1 MTPNAFL
8 PHGWHVVAD
17 VWGIDPE
24 RAADATFLAALARES
39 AELAGARVLR
49 VDAHGFGEG
58 QGVAGVA
65 LLAES
70 HLTFH
75 TWPEHGFA
83 ALDAFMC
90 GDSRPREA
98 LEHFARSL
106 GAKTTSIRVLERG
119 TPASPHA
126 PSSSGG

>member
-1 MTPNAFL
+1 MTAAASYLPRGVHVTADAHEADCALLMDEAFL
-8 PHGWHVVAD
+8 G
-17 VWGIDPE
+17 
-24 RAADATFLAALARES
+24 RLAQEA
-39 AELAGARVLR
+39 AELAGATVLR
-49 VDAHGFGEG
+49 VDVHKFGEG

-90 GDSRPREA
+90 GACDPRKA
-98 LEHFARSL
+98 LQHMTDALRARQV
-106 GAKTTSIRVLERG
+106 KIRVMERG
-119 TPASPHA
+119 E
-126 PSSSGG
+126 

>member
-1 MTPNAFL
+1 MNPGPYR

-17 VWGIDPE
+17 IWGVDPE
-24 RAADATFLAALARES
+24 KASDEAFLAALAREA

-90 GDSRPREA
+90 GSGRPREA
-98 LEHFARSL
+98 LEHFAKAL
-106 GAKTTSIRVLERG
+106 GARTTSLRTLERG
-119 TPASPHA
+119 TLTLP
-126 PSSSGG
+126 GT